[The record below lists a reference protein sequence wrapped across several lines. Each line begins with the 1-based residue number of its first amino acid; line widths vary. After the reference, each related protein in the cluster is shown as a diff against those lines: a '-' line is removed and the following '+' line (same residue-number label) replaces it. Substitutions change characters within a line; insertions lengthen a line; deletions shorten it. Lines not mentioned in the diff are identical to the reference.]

1 MAKNGIMITFQ
12 DALAIINREIQSI
25 EYPTNPSG
33 LYEPITY
40 LLLLKGKKIRPA
52 LTLLAC
58 NLYRDD
64 VDDAIYPALA
74 WEIFHNFTLMHDD
87 VMDKA
92 DVRRGQP
99 TVHKKWNENTAILS
113 GDAMLILA
121 YKYMTQSPLKNLKP
135 LLDLFSE
142 TAADICNGQ
151 QYDMEFENRLDVTEN
166 EYIQMIR
173 LKTAVMLGACLKSGA
188 IVGGATENDQQ
199 NLYEFGINL
208 GIAFQIKDDLLDVY
222 GDPNVFGKKIGGD
235 ILCNKKTYLLINALN
250 SADKEIKTELLRWI
264 HTDVRSEEK
273 IEAVRKLYD
282 KLAIEEKANSAI
294 LMYYKRSMDALQSVA
309 VSEEK
314 KKILTNLANNLMA
327 REN

>member
-1 MAKNGIMITFQ
+1 MITFQ
-12 DALAIINREIQSI
+12 DALVIINREIQSI
-25 EYPTNPSG
+25 EYPASPSG
-33 LYEPITY
+33 LYNPIAY
-40 LLLLKGKKIRPA
+40 LLLLKGKKVRPA

-58 NLYRDD
+58 NLYREN
-64 VDDAIYPALA
+64 VNDAIYPALA

-113 GDAMLILA
+113 GDAMLIFA
-121 YKYMTQSPLKNLKP
+121 YMYMAKSPQKNLKQ
-135 LLDLFSE
+135 LLDLFSD

-151 QYDMEFENRLDVTEN
+151 QYDMEFESRTDVTEN
-166 EYIQMIR
+166 EYIHMIR

-222 GDPNVFGKKIGGD
+222 GNPNVFGKKIGGD

-250 SADKEIKTELLRWI
+250 SADEENKAELLRWI

-282 KLAIEEKANSAI
+282 KLAIEEKARNAI
-294 LMYYKRSMDALQSVA
+294 RIYYKKSMHALQSVG
-309 VSEEK
+309 VNEDK
-314 KKILTNLANNLMA
+314 KKILTNLAENLME